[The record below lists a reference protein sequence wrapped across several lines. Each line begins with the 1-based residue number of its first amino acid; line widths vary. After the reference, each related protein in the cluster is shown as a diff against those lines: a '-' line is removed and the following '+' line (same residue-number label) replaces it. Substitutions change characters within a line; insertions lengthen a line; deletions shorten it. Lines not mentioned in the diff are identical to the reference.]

1 MTVAPEAPAPAVT
14 PPKTRRAAKP
24 RAQSPSAGGSF
35 GARSRGWLGAT
46 GRGIRSAWYLV
57 RLVLRRAWAV
67 IGPVVGIV
75 SATGWLVLLFSLAV
89 GATGLILGWQEFVY
103 VAVTLLGGL
112 LVSVFFVFGRAAF
125 AVEIELNPRRVV
137 AGERALGEMRI
148 TNTASRKSSPARFEL
163 PVGAGL
169 AEFVVPGLQPTEVHD
184 ELFAVPTHKRAV
196 IVAGPAVSVRGDQLG
211 LLRRT
216 VRWTDPV
223 ELFVHP
229 LTARLAP
236 SAAGLVRDL
245 EGEITKKITNNDIS
259 FHALREY
266 QQGDDTRYVH
276 WRTSARTG
284 QLMVRQFEET
294 RRSQLT
300 VMHSAERSAY
310 ASEEEFELAVSVTAS
325 IGAQVLRDGTKL
337 SVVSDVVPLRS
348 VSLTSFLDDMCR
360 LEPVASPFA
369 SSRAFARASTLRL
382 PAPSVAIFVTGS
394 RVPPMEI
401 RAVETLFGK
410 EVNTIA
416 FRVEPG
422 APSKVG
428 RVSGLTLV
436 TVGALADLSRLVK
449 RVR

>member
-1 MTVAPEAPAPAVT
+1 MTAATETPAPTAPRTRAV
-14 PPKTRRAAKP
+14 
-24 RAQSPSAGGSF
+24 SDF
-35 GARSRGWLGAT
+35 GARFGSTVRSV
-46 GRGIRSAWYLV
+46 GRGIRSAFQVVFLF
-57 RLVLRRAWAV
+57 LRRFWAV
-67 IGPVVGIV
+67 VAPYVSIV
-75 SATGWLVLLFSLAV
+75 SATGWLVLLFSLAI

-103 VAVTLLGGL
+103 VAATLLGGL
-112 LVSVFFVFGRAAF
+112 VFSIAFVFGRAAF

-137 AGERALGEMRI
+137 AGERALGEMTI
-148 TNTASRKSSPARFEL
+148 TNMAHRKSSPARFEL
-163 PVGAGL
+163 PVGNGV
-169 AEFVVPGLQPTEVHD
+169 AEFVIPGLQPTDVHE
-184 ELFAVPTHKRAV
+184 ELFAVPTNKRAV

-229 LTARLAP
+229 VTTRLAP

-300 VMHSAERSAY
+300 VMHSADRSAY
-310 ASEEEFELAVSVTAS
+310 ASEEEFELAVSITGS

-337 SVVSDVVPLRS
+337 SVVSEVVPLGTLA
-348 VSLTSFLDDMCR
+348 LTPFLDDMCR
-360 LEPVASPFA
+360 IEPISSPYPNP
-369 SSRAFARASTLRL
+369 RAFARESTKRL
-382 PAPSVAIFVTGS
+382 PAPSVAMYITGS
-394 RVPPMEI
+394 QPRPTDI
-401 RAVETLFGK
+401 RAVESLFGK

-416 FRVEPG
+416 FRADFG

-436 TVGALADLSRLVK
+436 TVGALSDLPKLLK